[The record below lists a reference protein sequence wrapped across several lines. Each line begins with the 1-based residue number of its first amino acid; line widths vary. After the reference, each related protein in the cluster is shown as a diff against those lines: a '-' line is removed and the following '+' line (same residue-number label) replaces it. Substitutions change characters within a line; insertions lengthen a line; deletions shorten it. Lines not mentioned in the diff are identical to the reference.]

1 MNQFSLSPQKRAFLT
16 GTLLLTGT
24 GFACRVLGFFYR
36 IFLSRTIGAE
46 GLGLYNMVHPVFG
59 ICFAVCAGSIQTAL
73 SQYIASH
80 TGQQK
85 RVFAAGMTV
94 SLFLA
99 TALALLITR
108 FSEFIAT
115 YILLEPACAPLLP
128 LIALSVPF
136 AAFHACINGYYYG
149 MQKSRVP
156 AFSQVAEQVIRMGL
170 VFLIADI
177 WTEQG
182 REITVTLA
190 VLGHLIGEAASAA
203 FTLFALCLFPP
214 QAKKPARRLA
224 ESPAPSVISAAVPL
238 MVLAAPLM
246 GNRLVLNL
254 LGSAEAIWIPNQ
266 LQAFGLSSEEAFS
279 VYGILTGM
287 AMPFIFFPSAIT
299 NSMAVL
305 LLPTVAQ
312 ARSAGNESRISNT
325 ISMAMR
331 YSLYMGILC
340 IGVFCIY
347 GDALGTGVFHDP
359 NAGAYISTLAWLC
372 PFMYLATTMGSILN
386 GMGHTST
393 TFIQN
398 IVSMIL
404 RLAFILF
411 GIPRFGIRAYLWGIL
426 ASEILLAS
434 MNLYSLSRQAEMIWA
449 PAEMIV
455 KPALILIL
463 SIGICRAVVSLFP
476 VSPHSFLPDFFCTA
490 IEIALLAA
498 LYLLGLGILHI
509 WKNRLP

>member
-1 MNQFSLSPQKRAFLT
+1 
-16 GTLLLTGT
+16 
-24 GFACRVLGFFYR
+24 
-36 IFLSRTIGAE
+36 
-46 GLGLYNMVHPVFG
+46 
-59 ICFAVCAGSIQTAL
+59 
-73 SQYIASH
+73 
-80 TGQQK
+80 
-85 RVFAAGMTV
+85 
-94 SLFLA
+94 
-99 TALALLITR
+99 
-108 FSEFIAT
+108 
-115 YILLEPACAPLLP
+115 
-128 LIALSVPF
+128 
-136 AAFHACINGYYYG
+136 
-149 MQKSRVP
+149 
-156 AFSQVAEQVIRMGL
+156 
-170 VFLIADI
+170 
-177 WTEQG
+177 
-182 REITVTLA
+182 
-190 VLGHLIGEAASAA
+190 
-203 FTLFALCLFPP
+203 
-214 QAKKPARRLA
+214 
-224 ESPAPSVISAAVPL
+224 
-238 MVLAAPLM
+238 
-246 GNRLVLNL
+246 
-254 LGSAEAIWIPNQ
+254 
-266 LQAFGLSSEEAFS
+266 
-279 VYGILTGM
+279 
-287 AMPFIFFPSAIT
+287 
-299 NSMAVL
+299 MAVL

-434 MNLYSLSRQAEMIWA
+434 MNLYSLSRQAEIIWA